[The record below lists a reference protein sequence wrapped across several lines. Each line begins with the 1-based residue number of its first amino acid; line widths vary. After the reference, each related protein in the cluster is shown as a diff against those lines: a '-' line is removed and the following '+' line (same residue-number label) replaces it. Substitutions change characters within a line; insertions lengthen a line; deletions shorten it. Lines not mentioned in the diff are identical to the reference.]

1 MRTLAPWLA
10 LVLVLGLSSPA
21 QATRCTDWRR
31 LSADAQDSAIVQA
44 IDGVLTS
51 NREKKWTSV
60 NLGRIR
66 QCLIGSMDAIRI
78 DFDSTCSE
86 GQRASMAALEDLV
99 HDYARSC
106 AWNR

>member
-1 MRTLAPWLA
+1 MRTLTPWLA

-31 LSADAQDSAIVQA
+31 LSAEAQDSAIVQA
-44 IDGVLTS
+44 IDGVLAS
-51 NREKKWTSV
+51 SKAKKWTSI

-99 HDYARSC
+99 LDYARSC
-106 AWNR
+106 N